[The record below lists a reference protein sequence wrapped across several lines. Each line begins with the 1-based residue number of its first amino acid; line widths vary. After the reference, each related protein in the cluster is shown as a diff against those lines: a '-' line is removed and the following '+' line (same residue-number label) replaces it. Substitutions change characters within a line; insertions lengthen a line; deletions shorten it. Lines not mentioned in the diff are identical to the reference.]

1 LLNNINHTINSWE
14 KYVNVYISHEAV
26 GGLNIYDIDIV
37 NLMLYIFKIY
47 GKIIN
52 YQFTTNSSLFMDSYT
67 ILKDVDTLRQNIAQI
82 NSQYSLGS
90 NMNVNLNFKR
100 CSEDVKTLI
109 NTIINIINTHMI
121 DYQLSTITNTY

>member
-1 LLNNINHTINSWE
+1 M
-14 KYVNVYISHEAV
+14 

-67 ILKDVDTLRQNIAQI
+67 ILKDVDTLRQNISQI

-90 NMNVNLNFKR
+90 NMNVNVNLNFKR

-109 NTIINIINTHMI
+109 NTIINIINTHVI